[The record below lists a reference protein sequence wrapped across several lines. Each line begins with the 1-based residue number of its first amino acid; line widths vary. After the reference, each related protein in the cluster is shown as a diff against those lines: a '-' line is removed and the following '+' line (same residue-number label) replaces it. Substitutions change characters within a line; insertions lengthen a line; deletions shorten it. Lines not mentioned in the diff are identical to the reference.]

1 MYDMEIMMGY
11 SAVQRRQN
19 MTYGSPERISQKAS
33 KKSGDTAKSLQQKT
47 QKNSGNTVKN
57 VQQKDAKEVAVAK
70 EFSEEEKAAERSSDG
85 NDAEVRFEVSGR
97 AAQVASQIWSYYVM
111 EQEENLKNTGS
122 EKETEKTEKKGKKE
136 ETPFQ
141 KQLREKLEEA
151 RSLDTMFRR
160 MRELNEQAKKKNSQK
175 KKVNYS
181 YHRVS
186 AAISGAKTATQA
198 SLALSSASSNV
209 SALKRKAA
217 SGQYEKKE
225 IDAAI
230 GHAEKM
236 VRIARKKVQNIKWE
250 IQQKKRNQ
258 SREERKKQQNADIR
272 SIPKKAKA
280 EKELFRLK
288 EQLKAQEKSRKHK
301 NRREED
307 MGLLSADMQY
317 LQKKIDLLKQETSS
331 VSAVGGTITVSG
343 ELTAEMTDTAG
354 STGSAQTAG
363 VAGST
368 QVATGTSERAV
379 SEGLR

>member
-1 MYDMEIMMGY
+1 MYDMEIMMEY

-19 MTYGSPERISQKAS
+19 MLYGKSGGISQKIS
-33 KKSGDTAKSLQQKT
+33 
-47 QKNSGNTVKN
+47 KNSGNAVKS
-57 VQQKDAKEVAVAK
+57 VQQRADAKEVAAAK
-70 EFSEEEKAAERSSDG
+70 NPMEEDRVLEPSSDG
-85 NDAEVRFEVSGR
+85 NDAEVSFEVSGR
-97 AAQVASQIWSYYVM
+97 AVQVVSRIWPYYVM
-111 EQEENLKNTGS
+111 EQEEALKNAES
-122 EKETEKTEKKGKKE
+122 EAVSQKEKKGKKE

-160 MRELNEQAKKKNSQK
+160 MRELNEQAKKKNSKK

-186 AAISGAKTATQA
+186 AAISGAKTSTQA
-198 SLALSSASSNV
+198 ALALSSASSNV

-225 IDAAI
+225 IEAAL

-258 SREERKKQQNADIR
+258 SREDRKKEQNSNIH
-272 SIPKKAKA
+272 SIPKKARA

-288 EQLKAQEKSRKHK
+288 EQLKAQEKSQKHK

-331 VSAVGGTITVSG
+331 ASVAGGTITVTG
-343 ELTAEMTDTAG
+343 ELTVGLAGTAESMG
-354 STGSAQTAG
+354 NAQTAETS
-363 VAGST
+363 GSV
-368 QVATGTSERAV
+368 QEASGTSASAER
-379 SEGLR
+379 